1 MAQKRMFSKQIVHT
15 DDFLDMSDGSKVL
28 YFYLNLEADD
38 DGFVD
43 STKKVMRMINAKED
57 DYKVL
62 LAKRFILEFEN
73 KICVIKHW
81 LIHNYIAKD
90 RYSPTKYIEQK
101 KILSIKENK
110 SYTER
115 GDGEEIKQIESKKD
129 NEIIPKWIDEE
140 TWINWENHRKSK
152 GKKLT
157 PQSIKLQIKFLEEHK
172 EDHIKIIENSIMN
185 GWTGLFE
192 LKGKGREIKQN
203 HDL

>member
-15 DDFLDMSDGSKVL
+15 DDFLDMPHSTKNL

-43 STKKVMRMINAKED
+43 SVKKVMRMINSSDD
-57 DYKVL
+57 DYKIL
-62 LAKRFILEFEN
+62 LAKRFILELEG

-81 LIHNYIAKD
+81 LIHNYIASD
-90 RYSPTKYIEQK
+90 RYHPTKYVDQK

-110 SYTER
+110 SYTEK
-115 GDGEEIKQIESKKD
+115 GDGEEIKQIEATT
-129 NEIIPKWIDEE
+129 DEYPV
-140 TWINWENHRKSK
+140 WLNRDIWGDWEEYRKNK

-157 PQSIKLQIKFLEEHK
+157 KQTIKLQLKFLEAHK
-172 EDHIKIIENSIMN
+172 EDHKEIIETSIFQ

-192 LKGKGREIKQN
+192 LKGKGRTVKQN